1 MWHNYRLLNRISF
14 FLVLTSICYFLF
26 SVFSMALN
34 SSIFD
39 ISTIRVS
46 GQSQHISNK
55 ELISIVR
62 GGFRGTFLNLD
73 LADARS
79 RVETLAW
86 VENADLKRV
95 WPNMIDIFVTE
106 RKPLA
111 NWSGGGLVDESGIT
125 FDGEYDK
132 SLAILDGPEGTN
144 EMIASVYSRIA
155 PLVQNFGERVIRL
168 EFSDRRSWSV
178 QLSGGTLIQLGRE
191 EPEARFHSF
200 LQDLPFILEKVG
212 SDISSVDL
220 RYSDGYA
227 VRKK

>member
-1 MWHNYRLLNRISF
+1 
-14 FLVLTSICYFLF
+14 
-26 SVFSMALN
+26 
-34 SSIFD
+34 
-39 ISTIRVS
+39 
-46 GQSQHISNK
+46 
-55 ELISIVR
+55 
-62 GGFRGTFLNLD
+62 
-73 LADARS
+73 
-79 RVETLAW
+79 
-86 VENADLKRV
+86 
-95 WPNMIDIFVTE
+95 MIDIFVTE

-111 NWSGGGLVDESGIT
+111 NWSGGGLVDESGII

-144 EMIASVYSRIA
+144 QMIASVYSRIA
-155 PLVQNFGERVIRL
+155 PLVQNLGERVIRL
-168 EFSDRRSWSV
+168 EFSDRSSWSV

-200 LQDLPFILEKVG
+200 LQDLPFILEQVG